1 MHIFYDLP
9 FRFLKPLRRSASVIL
24 LAMLAAQQP
33 ALANSGSI
41 TVDHR
46 LANGMR
52 IIISEDHRAPTVAHM
67 VWYQAGSID
76 EVNGKTGVAHVLE
89 HMMFKG
95 TKSTP
100 GGEFSRRVAAMGGR
114 ENAFTSR
121 DYTGYFQ
128 QIPQNK
134 LAEVMALEA
143 DRMSNLVITKD
154 DFEKEIKVVMEE
166 RRLRTDD
173 QATAIVYEQFL
184 ATAYVAHP
192 YRAPIVGWMNDLLA
206 MTHLDAQEWYNHWY
220 SPSNAILVVAGD
232 VVAKD
237 VIALAEKFYGPIA
250 AKPLPMRKP
259 QTDPDQK
266 GEKRGFVKAAAE
278 NPYFVMGFKVPKLLD
293 AEKDKEPYAL
303 EMLAAIL
310 GLDEN
315 GRLTRN
321 VVRSARIANSAG
333 VGYEM
338 VSRGPSLFIF
348 DGVPADGKTTQDV
361 ESAVKQQI
369 QMIARDGVSEAELK
383 RIKTQ
388 YIAATVFKRDSIFG
402 QVRELAS
409 LEIVGFSWRDADRI
423 LEKIKQVTAQEV
435 KDVANKY
442 FVDDTLTV
450 MTLLPQKAANA
461 NSAPQSK

>member
-1 MHIFYDLP
+1 MHIFLDRLFDL
-9 FRFLKPLRRSASVIL
+9 FKTL
-24 LAMLAAQQP
+24 LGFAALVLLIDLLVP
-33 ALANSGSI
+33 TAAVANSGPI

-95 TKSTP
+95 TKTTP
-100 GGEFSRRVAAMGGR
+100 AGEFSRRVAAMGGR

-134 LAEVMALEA
+134 LEEVMALEA
-143 DRMSNLVITKD
+143 DRMSNLVITKE

-184 ATAYVAHP
+184 ANAYLAHP

-206 MTHLDAQEWYNHWY
+206 MTHLDAQEWYDHWY

-232 VVAKD
+232 VVVKD
-237 VIALAEKFYGPIA
+237 VIALAEKYYGPIP

-259 QTDPDQK
+259 QTDPEQK

-278 NPYFVMGFKVPKLLD
+278 NPYFVMGFKVPKLLN

-303 EMLAAIL
+303 EMLAAVL

-321 VVRSARIANSAG
+321 VVRNARIANRVG

-338 VSRGPSLFIF
+338 VSRGPSLFVF

-361 ESAVKQQI
+361 EAAVRQQI
-369 QMIARDGVSEAELK
+369 QLIAREGISEAELK

-388 YIAATVFKRDSIFG
+388 YIAETVFKRDSIFG

-409 LEIVGFSWRDADRI
+409 LEIVGFSWRDADRM
-423 LEKIKQVTAQEV
+423 LEKIKQVTALEV
-435 KDVANKY
+435 KEVANKY

-450 MTLLPQKAANA
+450 MTLLPQKAA
-461 NSAPQSK
+461 SAVK

>member
-1 MHIFYDLP
+1 MHIFLDRLFDL
-9 FRFLKPLRRSASVIL
+9 FKTL
-24 LAMLAAQQP
+24 LGFAALVLLIDLLVP
-33 ALANSGSI
+33 TAAAANSGPI

-95 TKSTP
+95 TKTTP
-100 GGEFSRRVAAMGGR
+100 AGEFSRRVAAMGGR

-134 LAEVMALEA
+134 LEEVMALEA
-143 DRMSNLVITKD
+143 DRMSNLVITKE

-184 ATAYVAHP
+184 ANAYLAHP

-206 MTHLDAQEWYNHWY
+206 MTYLDAQEWYDHWY
-220 SPSNAILVVAGD
+220 SSSNAILVVAGD
-232 VVAKD
+232 VVVKD
-237 VIALAEKFYGPIA
+237 VIALAEKYYGPIP

-259 QTDPDQK
+259 QTDPEQK

-278 NPYFVMGFKVPKLLD
+278 NPYFVMGFKVPKLLN

-303 EMLAAIL
+303 EMLAAVL

-321 VVRSARIANSAG
+321 VVRNARIANRVG

-338 VSRGPSLFIF
+338 VSRGPSLFVF

-361 ESAVKQQI
+361 EAAVRQQI
-369 QMIARDGVSEAELK
+369 QLIAREGISEAELK

-388 YIAATVFKRDSIFG
+388 YIAETVFKRDSIFG

-409 LEIVGFSWRDADRI
+409 LEIVGFSWRDADRM
-423 LEKIKQVTAQEV
+423 LEKIKQVTALEV
-435 KDVANKY
+435 KEVANKY

-450 MTLLPQKAANA
+450 MTLLPQKAA
-461 NSAPQSK
+461 SAVK